1 MEFISAELVGE
12 AASREATSHLHEA
25 LIIGVDVARY
35 GDNETVI
42 YVRKGRDAQTYPPV
56 RLRGADVIT
65 VASRVSEVSAQ
76 YNADAIFIDGG
87 GVGGGVVDCVRNLGL
102 HCFDINF
109 GGKSDA
115 TSVTTETLGMLF
127 ANKRAEMWGS
137 LREWLK
143 TGAIIND
150 PDLRAQLVGPTY
162 TYNLKS
168 EIILEKKEDMRKRG
182 LESPD
187 LADALALTFA
197 YPIAMHLGA
206 GGHRDIT
213 GPRVETDYDP
223 IAAFEKEIGHQG
235 YRNPYGEA
243 A

>member
-1 MEFISAELVGE
+1 M
-12 AASREATSHLHEA
+12 
-25 LIIGVDVARY
+25 
-35 GDNETVI
+35 
-42 YVRKGRDAQTYPPV
+42 
-56 RLRGADVIT
+56 
-65 VASRVSEVSAQ
+65 
-76 YNADAIFIDGG
+76 
-87 GVGGGVVDCVRNLGL
+87 
-102 HCFDINF
+102 
-109 GGKSDA
+109 
-115 TSVTTETLGMLF
+115 MF
-127 ANKRAEMWGS
+127 ANKRAEMWGAM
-137 LREWLK
+137 REWLK

-150 PDLRAQLVGPTY
+150 ADLRAQLVGPTY

-206 GGHRDIT
+206 GGHMA
-213 GPRVETDYDP
+213 GPKVETDYDP
-223 IAAFEKEIGHQG
+223 IAAFEKEIGHER